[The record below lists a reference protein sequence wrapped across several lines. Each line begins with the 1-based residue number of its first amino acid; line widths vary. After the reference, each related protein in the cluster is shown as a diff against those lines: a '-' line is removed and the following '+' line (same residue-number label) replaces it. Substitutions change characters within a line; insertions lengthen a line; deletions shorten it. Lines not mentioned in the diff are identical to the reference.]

1 MKTKN
6 LILLFISFLF
16 IVVFYIL
23 MSSSRFYNTEVGKTY
38 AQVLNKELSYLSEV
52 PEIVWYEIERNNVYI
67 GFSPLPEDWEM
78 IIKGAALTGNHAIN
92 FGCHVW
98 AVDAN
103 KKGWRPGDSPFYG
116 EVTARYG
123 KLE

>member
-1 MKTKN
+1 
-6 LILLFISFLF
+6 LVIIILVIALFYVLTFPGLF
-16 IVVFYIL
+16 D
-23 MSSSRFYNTEVGKTY
+23 NTSAVKSHTRTQE
-38 AQVLNKELSYLSEV
+38 LNKAMSYLSEI
-52 PEIVWYEIERNNVYI
+52 PEIVWYQVERNNVYI

-78 IIKGAALTGNHAIN
+78 IIKGAALRGNQAIN

-123 KLE
+123 KLQ